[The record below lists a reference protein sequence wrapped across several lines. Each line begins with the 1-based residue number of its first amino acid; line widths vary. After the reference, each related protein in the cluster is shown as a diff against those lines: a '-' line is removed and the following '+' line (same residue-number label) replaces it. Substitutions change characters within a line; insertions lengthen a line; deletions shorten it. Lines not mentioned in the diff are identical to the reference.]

1 MLINYTASC
10 TIALFRQRRDAA
22 CATQAV
28 NCYHHLTP
36 RCRFSAFY
44 SWFVLGPS
52 NAASGIIPHVSAF
65 YCACTLST
73 IILYAF
79 LLFTWSIPPLLLTFS
94 LPADMRRHV
103 IPPSAHGE
111 DAGPGAPAPATTPN
125 TPRKDGAALN
135 KLIRSLENEFR
146 LGLPVSKGLLSPSRR
161 SDALSGKVYSQIQR
175 LYWSSEPAL
184 GRALDHFRQIA
195 VGFAPDKQLEV
206 LHGTLKSQTQSPLS
220 RTGTPL
226 SSQAWPGNVP
236 LKTLVSCEWHQCL
249 ND

>member
-1 MLINYTASC
+1 MLINHTASC
-10 TIALFRQRRDAA
+10 TIALFRQRRDAV

-28 NCYHHLTP
+28 NCCHHMTP

-44 SWFVLGPS
+44 LWFVLGPS

-73 IILYAF
+73 IIFYAF
-79 LLFTWSIPPLLLTFS
+79 LLFIWSSPPLLPILS
-94 LPADMRRHV
+94 LPADMRQHV
-103 IPPSAHGE
+103 IPPSGRGE
-111 DAGPGAPAPATTPN
+111 DAGPGAPAPVTTPN

-135 KLIRSLENEFR
+135 ELIRSLEDEFR
-146 LGLPVSKGLLSPSRR
+146 LGLVYDEKLFSPSRR
-161 SDALSGKVYSQIQR
+161 SDVLSGKVYGQIQR
-175 LYWSSEPAL
+175 LYWSPEPAL

-195 VGFAPDKQLEV
+195 VNFAPDKRLEV

-226 SSQAWPGNVP
+226 SSQARPGNVP